1 MEKREKNGINFTYR
15 GGKKMNA
22 RLLELIDVNTIET
35 MAEQFYKLTSI
46 SHQLLDQN
54 KECVFS
60 FDMDQ
65 EENIQLT
72 KIEIPIFLHE
82 QHLGSFV
89 AYSTK
94 SDIFTCQKYFETLS
108 NLIVDSAMN
117 KLQNQTKNIHL
128 LSQKEEQ
135 LHTILQNM
143 PIMVDALDKNGKF
156 ILWNR
161 ECELV
166 TGYAAEEIVG
176 NPKALELLYP
186 DESYRRQLQ
195 KKFSIRGKSFRDW
208 EMNLTCKNGE
218 IKTIMWSNISEQF
231 PVAGYSYW
239 AVGVDITHRKGI
251 EEQLKQQTSEL
262 ELIFKA
268 LPDLCFLTEADGTII
283 DYKAGSPAKFYV
295 PAESFMGK
303 KFYEVLPSPVAQQ
316 FQEAIHQ
323 VQQKESTVIVE
334 YPLTLKGS
342 VSFFEAR
349 CLPLLQDKIMIIV
362 RDITERKKTEELL
375 NKSDTLAAIGQLA
388 AGVAHEVRNPLT
400 VIKGFIQLFQINQ
413 EDQDKYFGLMLSEIE
428 RIESILHEF
437 LSIAKTDVI
446 PTEKKNICSILRN
459 VVSLIN
465 TRAIMTNIQI
475 DLHIESK
482 ELMIDCCENQL
493 KQVFINILQNSIE
506 AMPDGGTISI
516 SVKKSE
522 REEVIINMVDEG
534 IGIPEERIK
543 RLGEPFYSTKEK
555 GTGIG
560 LMLSYKIIES
570 HQGRISI
577 MSEVGVGT
585 SVTIY
590 LPIFQSEQVTS
601 HSAMPSITG
610 ALQ

>member
-1 MEKREKNGINFTYR
+1 
-15 GGKKMNA
+15 MNA

-35 MAEQFYKLTSI
+35 MAEQFYKLTNI

-54 KECVFS
+54 MACVFS
-60 FDMDQ
+60 FGMNR
-65 EENIQLT
+65 EENKQLT
-72 KIEIPIFLHE
+72 KIEIPFFLHE

-89 AYSTK
+89 ACSIK
-94 SDIFTCQKYFETLS
+94 NDILTCQKYFEMLS
-108 NLIVDSAMN
+108 KLIVDSAMN

-186 DESYRRQLQ
+186 DESYRKQMQ
-195 KKFSIRGKSFRDW
+195 KKFSVRGKSFRDW

-231 PVAGYSYW
+231 PVPGYSYW

-316 FQEAIHQ
+316 FREAIHQ
-323 VQQKESTVIVE
+323 VQHKESTVIVE

-342 VSFFEAR
+342 ISFFEAR
-349 CLPLLQDKIMIIV
+349 CLPLLKDKVMIIV

-413 EDQDKYFGLMLSEIE
+413 EDQDKYFELMLSEIE
-428 RIESILHEF
+428 RIEAILHEF

-446 PTEKKNICSILRN
+446 PTEKKNLCFILKN

-465 TRAIMTNIQI
+465 TKAIMTNIQI
-475 DLHIESK
+475 NLHIESK
-482 ELMIDCCENQL
+482 ELIIDCCENQL

-506 AMPDGGTISI
+506 AMPDGGEISI
-516 SVKKSE
+516 YVKKSE
-522 REEVIINMVDEG
+522 RKEVIINIVDEG
-534 IGIPEERIK
+534 LGIPEERIK

-590 LPIFQSEQVTS
+590 LPMFQSEQVTS
-601 HSAMPSITG
+601 HSAMPSITK
-610 ALQ
+610 AL